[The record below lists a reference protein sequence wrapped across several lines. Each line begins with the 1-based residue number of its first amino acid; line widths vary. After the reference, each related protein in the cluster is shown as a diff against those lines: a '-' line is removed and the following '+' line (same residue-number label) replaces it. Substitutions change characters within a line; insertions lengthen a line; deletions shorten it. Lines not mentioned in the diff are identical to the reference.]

1 MVGILLRMST
11 QVPVNQPADV
21 RKPALRL
28 LHVEDSEVDH
38 LVVQALVR
46 QAGVA
51 AHWLRVETMPD
62 FAAALADPWDAVI
75 CDHNLPGASG
85 LDMLRWLRESGLV
98 LPFVLVSGEIG
109 EEAAVAA
116 MREGASDYLLKDKLA
131 RLVPALQQ
139 AIKAA
144 EAQRLRLQSEQALRE
159 SEQRLQALAR
169 HLQVRVEAERAA
181 MARELHDDVGSA
193 LTALKFDLA
202 WLQRH
207 AAEAPIAERAG
218 RAMGTLDMAIE
229 ASRRLM
235 QNLRPPILQE
245 GLEAA
250 LQWLVQHFERH
261 HEALSVRLL
270 LPAQA
275 AALDEDRSL
284 VVYRF
289 VQEAL
294 HNVAKHANARTVLV
308 EVQHAGG
315 ALSAEVRDDGCG
327 LDLVALA
334 AASGF
339 GLRGLK
345 ERAAAVGAWVDV
357 ASQPGQGTQLL
368 LSMPLQALVAA
379 DAVDADW
386 LEDAA

>member
-1 MVGILLRMST
+1 MSI
-11 QVPVNQPADV
+11 QAPSSEPSAAL
-21 RKPALRL
+21 KPLRL
-28 LHVEDSEVDH
+28 LHVEDAEVDH
-38 LVVQALVR
+38 LIVQALVA
-46 QAGVA
+46 QAGLA
-51 AHWLRVETMPD
+51 AEWLRVETVAD
-62 FAAALADPWDAVI
+62 FAAALAEPWDAVI
-75 CDHNLPGASG
+75 CDHNLPTASG
-85 LDMLRWLRESGLV
+85 LDMLRWLKESGLV
-98 LPFVLVSGEIG
+98 LPFILVSGEIG

-131 RLVPALQQ
+131 RLGPALQQ
-139 AIKAA
+139 AIRAA
-144 EAQRLRLQSEQALRE
+144 EAQRLRLQSEQALRV
-159 SEQRLQALAR
+159 SEQRLQELAR

-202 WLQRH
+202 WLHRH
-207 AAEAPIAERAG
+207 AGDAAADARADRTERAL
-218 RAMGTLDMAIE
+218 GTLDLAIE

-261 HEALSVRLL
+261 NESLTVRLAM
-270 LPAQA
+270 PAQLA
-275 AALDEDRSL
+275 PLDENRSL

-294 HNVAKHANARTVLV
+294 HNVAKHARANAVLV
-308 EVQHAGG
+308 EVQLAGG

-327 LDLVALA
+327 LAPEALA
-334 AASGF
+334 EASGF
-339 GLRGLK
+339 GLRGLQ

-357 ASQPGQGTQLL
+357 VSRPGEGTRLL
-368 LSMPLQALVAA
+368 LSMPLQALVTA